1 MANISATFEAYIPLE
16 TLGGGKL
23 VAHVGYATGDGTS
36 NELATKLSE
45 IKCAIITP
53 AEFAAG
59 VGGGGLNVYFCDR
72 GIASG
77 RVTIQRKAD
86 AAGDDEF
93 NFILIGRV
101 T

>member
-1 MANISATFEAYIPLE
+1 MANISATWETYIPLKP
-16 TLGGGKL
+16 LDGGKL
-23 VAHVGYATGDGTS
+23 VAHIGYATGDGTS
-36 NELATKLSE
+36 NELATKLKE

-53 AEFAAG
+53 AVYSVAAG
-59 VGGGGLNVYFCDR
+59 NGKNVYFCDR
-72 GIASG
+72 AISSG

-86 AAGDDEF
+86 AAGNDIF